1 MASIRKVIR
10 CQSSQHLQNPKLE
23 YPKSMTDPNQHT
35 VSPNLQRSKRYATIA
50 LVVAVLAWIALMIVA
65 KLLPDYVWLIHILM
79 LSAEAGVVGGLA
91 DWYAITVLFRN
102 PFGQFPIP
110 KFLRDHTEIIPR
122 NKARIA
128 ESMGRFVQENFLS
141 PQVVEKSLAETD
153 LSLAVGKWLANPH
166 NNAQVTQV
174 IQQTVPKIFEFVGQE
189 QIGRFIQSNS
199 VQWVKNTQVN
209 HLASEMLRAV
219 LENDF
224 HQDVLQRGLDL
235 AHDWMLQ
242 HPEQTRDLSRQLFK
256 ELGVWKLAKGASW
269 IGIDVQQRT
278 IDSLVNRV
286 ESMLAD
292 HEHPW
297 RRKIEDMAQQ
307 LMEQL
312 ADNHSVA
319 SQRLNSTKDAM
330 LDSPQML
337 NFISGAVVILCDAIR
352 SDLEKPNSGIAQN
365 LRVAIQQIGEN
376 IVSNIAVR
384 QLLNEKMSE
393 IAINLSDQY
402 SEKVIRFISERI
414 HEWDSR
420 DMINKIE
427 NEVGGDLHMIRVN
440 GVVVGGFIGLALG
453 IIRAC
458 VEWLL

>member
-1 MASIRKVIR
+1 MNTASDHTLAT
-10 CQSSQHLQNPKLE
+10 SSQH
-23 YPKSMTDPNQHT
+23 T
-35 VSPNLQRSKRYATIA
+35 SPSLQRSKRFATIA
-50 LVVAVLAWIALMIVA
+50 LVIAVVAWLALMLTA
-65 KLLPDYVWLIHILM
+65 KLLPEYTWLIHILM

-102 PFGQFPIP
+102 PFGKMPIP

-122 NKARIA
+122 NKDRIA

-141 PQVVEKSLAETD
+141 PHVVQKSLHSTD
-153 LSLAVGKWLANPH
+153 LSLSVGKWLANPQ

-199 VQWVKNTQVN
+199 VQWVRNTQVN

-235 AHDWMLQ
+235 AHDWMLK
-242 HPEQTRDLSRQLFK
+242 HPEKSRELTRQLFK

-278 IDSLVNRV
+278 IDSLLQRV

-292 HEHPW
+292 PEHPW
-297 RRKIEDMAQQ
+297 RQKIEEAGQQ
-307 LMEQL
+307 LMLQL
-312 ADNHSVA
+312 TDNNSSA
-319 SQRLNSTKDAM
+319 SLRLNDTKNAL
-330 LDSPQML
+330 LDSPQVL
-337 NFISGAVVILCDAIR
+337 NFISGAVVILCNAIKE
-352 SDLEKPNSGIAQN
+352 DLQKPDSGIAQN
-365 LRVAIQQIGEN
+365 LRVAIQQVGEN
-376 IVSNIAVR
+376 IIANTAVR
-384 QLLNEKMSE
+384 QLLNEKMST
-393 IAINLSDQY
+393 IAVNLSDQY

-420 DMINKIE
+420 EMIGKIE

-440 GVVVGGFIGLALG
+440 GVVVGAFIGLGLG
-453 IIRAC
+453 IIRAL
-458 VEWLL
+458 VELI

>member
-1 MASIRKVIR
+1 MNTASDHTLAS
-10 CQSSQHLQNPKLE
+10 SSQH
-23 YPKSMTDPNQHT
+23 S
-35 VSPNLQRSKRYATIA
+35 SPSLQRSKRFATIA
-50 LVVAVLAWIALMIVA
+50 LVIAVLAWLALMLTA
-65 KLLPDYVWLIHILM
+65 KLLPEYTWLIHILM

-102 PFGQFPIP
+102 PFGKMPIP

-122 NKARIA
+122 NKDRIA

-141 PQVVEKSLAETD
+141 PQVVQKSLHSTD
-153 LSLAVGKWLANPH
+153 LSLSVGKWLANPQ

-199 VQWVKNTQVN
+199 AQWVRNTQVN

-235 AHDWMLQ
+235 AHDWMLK
-242 HPEQTRDLSRQLFK
+242 HPEKSRELTRQLFK

-278 IDSLVNRV
+278 IDSLLQRV

-292 HEHPW
+292 PEHPW
-297 RRKIEDMAQQ
+297 RQKIEEAGQQ
-307 LMEQL
+307 LMLQL
-312 ADNHSVA
+312 ADNNSSA
-319 SQRLNSTKDAM
+319 SLRLNDTKNAL
-330 LDSPQML
+330 LDSPQVL
-337 NFISGAVVILCDAIR
+337 NFISGAVVILCNAIKE
-352 SDLEKPNSGIAQN
+352 DLQKPVSGIAQN
-365 LRVAIQQIGEN
+365 LRVAIQQVGEN
-376 IVSNIAVR
+376 IIANTAVR
-384 QLLNEKMSE
+384 QLLNEKMST
-393 IAINLSDQY
+393 IAVNLSDQY

-420 DMINKIE
+420 EMIGKIE

-440 GVVVGGFIGLALG
+440 GVVVGAFIGLGLG
-453 IIRAC
+453 IIRAL
-458 VEWLL
+458 VELI

>member
-1 MASIRKVIR
+1 MNTASDHTLAT
-10 CQSSQHLQNPKLE
+10 SSQH
-23 YPKSMTDPNQHT
+23 T
-35 VSPNLQRSKRYATIA
+35 SPSLQRSKRFATIA
-50 LVVAVLAWIALMIVA
+50 LVIAVVTWLALMLTA
-65 KLLPDYVWLIHILM
+65 KLLPEYTWLIHILM

-102 PFGQFPIP
+102 PFGKMPIP

-122 NKARIA
+122 NKDRIA

-141 PQVVEKSLAETD
+141 PQVVQKSLHSTD
-153 LSLAVGKWLANPH
+153 LSLSVGKWLANPQ

-199 VQWVKNTQVN
+199 VQWVRNTQVN

-235 AHDWMLQ
+235 AHDWMLK
-242 HPEQTRDLSRQLFK
+242 HPERSRELTRQLFK

-269 IGIDVQQRT
+269 IGINVQQRT
-278 IDSLVNRV
+278 IDSLLQRV

-292 HEHPW
+292 PEHPW
-297 RRKIEDMAQQ
+297 RQKIEEAGQQ
-307 LMEQL
+307 LMLQL
-312 ADNHSVA
+312 ADNNSSA
-319 SQRLNSTKDAM
+319 SLRLNDTKNAL
-330 LDSPQML
+330 LDSPQVL
-337 NFISGAVVILCDAIR
+337 NFISGAVVILCNAIKE
-352 SDLEKPNSGIAQN
+352 DLQKPDSGIAQN
-365 LRVAIQQIGEN
+365 LRVAIQQVGEN
-376 IVSNIAVR
+376 IIANTAVR
-384 QLLNEKMSE
+384 QLLNEKMST
-393 IAINLSDQY
+393 IAVNLSDQY

-420 DMINKIE
+420 EMIGKIE

-440 GVVVGGFIGLALG
+440 GVVVGAFIGLGLG
-453 IIRAC
+453 IVRAL
-458 VEWLL
+458 VELI

>member
-1 MASIRKVIR
+1 MNTASDHTLTS
-10 CQSSQHLQNPKLE
+10 SSQH
-23 YPKSMTDPNQHT
+23 S
-35 VSPNLQRSKRYATIA
+35 SPSLQRSKRFATIA
-50 LVVAVLAWIALMIVA
+50 LVIAVLAWLALMLTA
-65 KLLPDYVWLIHILM
+65 KLLPEYTWLIHILM

-102 PFGQFPIP
+102 PFGKMPIP

-122 NKARIA
+122 NKDRIA

-141 PQVVEKSLAETD
+141 PQVVQKSLHSTD
-153 LSLAVGKWLANPH
+153 LSLAVGKWLANPQ

-199 VQWVKNTQVN
+199 VQWVRNTQVN

-224 HQDVLQRGLDL
+224 HQDVLQHGLDL
-235 AHDWMLQ
+235 AHDWMLK
-242 HPEQTRDLSRQLFK
+242 HPEKSRELTRQLFK

-278 IDSLVNRV
+278 IDSLLQRV

-292 HEHPW
+292 PEHPW
-297 RRKIEDMAQQ
+297 RQKIEDAGQQ
-307 LMEQL
+307 LMLQL
-312 ADNHSVA
+312 ADNNSSA
-319 SQRLNSTKDAM
+319 SLRLNDTKNAL
-330 LDSPQML
+330 LDSPQVL
-337 NFISGAVVILCDAIR
+337 NFISGAVVILCNAIKEDLQK
-352 SDLEKPNSGIAQN
+352 SDSGIAQN
-365 LRVAIQQIGEN
+365 LRIAIQQVGEN
-376 IVSNIAVR
+376 IIANTAVR
-384 QLLNEKMSE
+384 QLLNEKMST
-393 IAINLSDQY
+393 IAVNLSDQY

-420 DMINKIE
+420 EMIGKIE

-440 GVVVGGFIGLALG
+440 GVVVGAFIGLGLG
-453 IIRAC
+453 IIRAL
-458 VEWLL
+458 VELI

>member
-1 MASIRKVIR
+1 MNTASDHTLAS
-10 CQSSQHLQNPKLE
+10 SSQR
-23 YPKSMTDPNQHT
+23 T
-35 VSPNLQRSKRYATIA
+35 SPSLQRSKRFATIA
-50 LVVAVLAWIALMIVA
+50 LVIAVVTWLALMLTA
-65 KLLPDYVWLIHILM
+65 KLLPEYTWLIHILM

-102 PFGQFPIP
+102 PFGKMPIP

-122 NKARIA
+122 NKDRIA

-141 PQVVEKSLAETD
+141 PQVVQKSLHSTD
-153 LSLAVGKWLANPH
+153 LSLSVGKWLANPQ

-199 VQWVKNTQVN
+199 VQWVRNTQVN

-235 AHDWMLQ
+235 AHDWMLK
-242 HPEQTRDLSRQLFK
+242 HPEKSRELTRQLFK

-278 IDSLVNRV
+278 IDSLLQRV
-286 ESMLAD
+286 ESMLAVA
-292 HEHPW
+292 EHPW
-297 RRKIEDMAQQ
+297 RQKIEEAGQQ
-307 LMEQL
+307 LMLQL
-312 ADNHSVA
+312 ADNNSSA
-319 SQRLNSTKDAM
+319 SLRLNDTKNAL
-330 LDSPQML
+330 LDSPQVL
-337 NFISGAVVILCDAIR
+337 NFISGAVVILCNAIKE
-352 SDLEKPNSGIAQN
+352 DLQKPDSGIAQN
-365 LRVAIQQIGEN
+365 LRVAIQQVGEN
-376 IVSNIAVR
+376 IIANTAVR
-384 QLLNEKMSE
+384 QLLNEKMST
-393 IAINLSDQY
+393 IAVNLSDQY

-420 DMINKIE
+420 EMIGKIE

-440 GVVVGGFIGLALG
+440 GVVVGAFIGLGLG
-453 IIRAC
+453 IVRAL
-458 VEWLL
+458 VELI

>member
-1 MASIRKVIR
+1 MNTASDHTLAS
-10 CQSSQHLQNPKLE
+10 SSQH
-23 YPKSMTDPNQHT
+23 S
-35 VSPNLQRSKRYATIA
+35 SPSLQRSKRFATIA
-50 LVVAVLAWIALMIVA
+50 LVIAVVAWLALMLTA
-65 KLLPDYVWLIHILM
+65 KLLPEYTWLIHILM

-102 PFGQFPIP
+102 PFGKMPIP

-122 NKARIA
+122 NKDRIA

-141 PQVVEKSLAETD
+141 PQVVEKSLHSTD
-153 LSLAVGKWLANPH
+153 LSLAVGKWLANPQ
-166 NNAQVTQV
+166 NNTQVTQV

-199 VQWVKNTQVN
+199 VQWVRNTQVN

-235 AHDWMLQ
+235 AHDWMLK
-242 HPEQTRDLSRQLFK
+242 HPEKSRELTRQLFK

-278 IDSLVNRV
+278 IDSLLQRV

-292 HEHPW
+292 PDHPW
-297 RRKIEDMAQQ
+297 RQKIEDAGQQ
-307 LMEQL
+307 LMLQL
-312 ADNHSVA
+312 ADNNSSA
-319 SQRLNSTKDAM
+319 SLRLNDTKNTL
-330 LDSPQML
+330 LDSPPVL
-337 NFISGAVVILCDAIR
+337 NFISGAVVILCNAIKE
-352 SDLEKPNSGIAQN
+352 DLQKPDSGIAQN
-365 LRVAIQQIGEN
+365 LRVAIQQVGEN
-376 IVSNIAVR
+376 IIANTAVR
-384 QLLNEKMSE
+384 QLLNEKMGA
-393 IAINLSDQY
+393 IAVNLSDQY

-420 DMINKIE
+420 EMIGKIE

-440 GVVVGGFIGLALG
+440 GVVVGAFIGLGLG
-453 IIRAC
+453 IIRAL
-458 VEWLL
+458 VELI

>member
-1 MASIRKVIR
+1 MNSAPANSPT
-10 CQSSQHLQNPKLE
+10 QHSAN
-23 YPKSMTDPNQHT
+23 
-35 VSPNLQRSKRYATIA
+35 VSPSLQRSKRFATIA
-50 LVVAVLAWIALMIVA
+50 LVIAVLTWLALMLTA
-65 KLLPDYVWLIHILM
+65 KLLPEYTWLIHILM

-102 PFGQFPIP
+102 PFGKMPIP

-122 NKARIA
+122 NKDRIA

-141 PQVVEKSLAETD
+141 PQVVEKSLHSTD
-153 LSLAVGKWLANPH
+153 LSLAVGKWLANPQ

-199 VQWVKNTQVN
+199 VQWIRNTQVN

-235 AHDWMLQ
+235 AHDWMLK
-242 HPEQTRDLSRQLFK
+242 HPEKSRELTRQLFK

-278 IDSLVNRV
+278 IDSLLQRV

-292 HEHPW
+292 PDHPW
-297 RRKIEDMAQQ
+297 RQKIEDAGQQ
-307 LMEQL
+307 LMLQL
-312 ADNHSVA
+312 ADNNSSA
-319 SQRLNSTKDAM
+319 SLRLNNTKNTL
-330 LDSPQML
+330 LDSPPVL
-337 NFISGAVVILCDAIR
+337 NFISGAVVILCNAIKE
-352 SDLEKPNSGIAQN
+352 DLQKPDSGIAQN
-365 LRVAIQQIGEN
+365 LRVAIQQVGEN
-376 IVSNIAVR
+376 IIANTAVR
-384 QLLNEKMSE
+384 QLLNEKMGA
-393 IAINLSDQY
+393 IAVNLSDQY

-420 DMINKIE
+420 EMIGKIE

-440 GVVVGGFIGLALG
+440 GVVVGAFIGLGLG
-453 IIRAC
+453 IIRAL
-458 VEWLL
+458 VELI

>member
-1 MASIRKVIR
+1 MNTASDHTLAT
-10 CQSSQHLQNPKLE
+10 SSQH
-23 YPKSMTDPNQHT
+23 T
-35 VSPNLQRSKRYATIA
+35 SPSLQRSKRFATIA
-50 LVVAVLAWIALMIVA
+50 LVIAVVAWLALMLTA
-65 KLLPDYVWLIHILM
+65 KLLPEYTWLIHILM

-102 PFGQFPIP
+102 PFGKMPIP

-122 NKARIA
+122 NKDRIA

-141 PQVVEKSLAETD
+141 PQVVQKSLHSTD
-153 LSLAVGKWLANPH
+153 LSLSVGKWLANPQ

-189 QIGRFIQSNS
+189 QIGRFIQTNS
-199 VQWVKNTQVN
+199 VQWVRNTQVN
-209 HLASEMLRAV
+209 YLASEMLRAV

-235 AHDWMLQ
+235 AHDWMLK
-242 HPEQTRDLSRQLFK
+242 HPEKSRELTRQLFK

-278 IDSLVNRV
+278 IDSLLQRV

-292 HEHPW
+292 PEPPW
-297 RRKIEDMAQQ
+297 RQKIEEAGQQ
-307 LMEQL
+307 LMLQL
-312 ADNHSVA
+312 ADNNSSA
-319 SQRLNSTKDAM
+319 SLRLNDTKNAL
-330 LDSPQML
+330 LDSPQVL
-337 NFISGAVVILCDAIR
+337 NFISGAVVILCNAIKE
-352 SDLEKPNSGIAQN
+352 DLQKPDSGIAQN
-365 LRVAIQQIGEN
+365 LRVAIQQVGEN
-376 IVSNIAVR
+376 IIANTAVR
-384 QLLNEKMSE
+384 QLLNEKMST
-393 IAINLSDQY
+393 IAVNLSDQY

-420 DMINKIE
+420 EMIGKIE

-440 GVVVGGFIGLALG
+440 GVVVGAFIGLGLG
-453 IIRAC
+453 IIRAL
-458 VEWLL
+458 VELI